1 MQISWLNSYADQPVK
16 TGDKT
21 LGARVVPKKH
31 WDQNCCERLRN
42 CKLYY
47 LSHFLLF
54 DLCTYVNIEIRSRF
68 LFWDLHTWNC
78 DGKYK
83 KRWNILENWQAP
95 DHCVRHCVEA
105 RPQLSPIGWEPAGYQ
120 LQLQASLVGW
130 ACRHTW
136 HNG

>member
-1 MQISWLNSYADQPVK
+1 MYYVIMLMQISWLNSYADQPVK

-54 DLCTYVNIEIRSRF
+54 GVCTCVNIEMRSRF

-78 DGKYK
+78 VGKYK
-83 KRWNILENWQAP
+83 KRWNILENWQALSGIVSGSP
-95 DHCVRHCVEA
+95 AIEPHRVR
-105 RPQLSPIGWEPAGYQ
+105 
-120 LQLQASLVGW
+120 
-130 ACRHTW
+130 ACRLPPGSTATEP
-136 HNG
+136 GRVSL